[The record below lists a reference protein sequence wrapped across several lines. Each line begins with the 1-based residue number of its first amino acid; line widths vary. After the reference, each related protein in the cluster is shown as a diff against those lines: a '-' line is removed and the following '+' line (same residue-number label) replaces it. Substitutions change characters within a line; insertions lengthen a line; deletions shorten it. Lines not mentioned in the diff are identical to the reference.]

1 MDKRHAL
8 TDPAPPQ
15 HLFRFDRRLLANFD
29 WPMLLA
35 VLLIAG
41 CGLLNLYSATA
52 HTNPGFFYRQI
63 AYYLAGFVL
72 IAVML
77 CFDYRRLAACHH
89 LIYMGMLLLLVAALF
104 SGTSVAH
111 TQRWIRLGFFNL
123 QPSEPAKLAL
133 VISLANYY
141 ARHDTAEGLGLRDLL
156 LPGLLTA
163 VPFLLIYKQPDLGT
177 GLLLLA
183 IFASMTLFAKLR
195 LRTFGVLAATGG
207 VGAYLGYR
215 FLLKPYQ
222 LARITTFLDPEAPEN
237 RAAGGYHIIQSK
249 IAIGSGMKFGKG
261 FGNGT
266 QVHLDFL
273 PERHTDFAF
282 SVWAEEWGFAG
293 SLALLALYVF
303 LLLWGLNTA
312 IQARDKFGVLLAI
325 GIVSLI
331 FWQAWINIA
340 MVLGLTPV
348 VGMPLP
354 LFSYG
359 GSSLLTTLAGI
370 GILMNIRMRRF
381 QPHPRQQ

>member
-1 MDKRHAL
+1 MPQKHDL
-8 TDPAPPQ
+8 PDPTPPQ
-15 HLFRFDRRLLANFD
+15 PLFRFDRRLLANFD
-29 WPMLLA
+29 WVMLLA
-35 VLLIAG
+35 VLLIAT
-41 CGLLNLYSATA
+41 CGLLNLYSATS
-52 HTNPGFFYRQI
+52 HSNPGFFYRQI
-63 AYYLAGFVL
+63 AYYIAGLGL
-72 IAVML
+72 IGGML
-77 CFDYRRLAACHH
+77 CFDYRRLAAYHH
-89 LIYMGMLLLLVAALF
+89 LIYLGMLALLAAALWF
-104 SGTSVAH
+104 GASVAN

-141 ARHDTAEGLGLRDLL
+141 ARHDTAEGLGLRDLIT
-156 LPGLLTA
+156 PGLLTFI
-163 VPFLLIYKQPDLGT
+163 PFFLIYKQPDLGT

-195 LRTFGVLAATGG
+195 LRTFAVLTSASAI
-207 VGAYLGYR
+207 GAYLGYK

-222 LARITTFLDPEAPEN
+222 LARITTFLNPDAPEN

-282 SVWAEEWGFAG
+282 SVWAEEWGFVG
-293 SLALLALYVF
+293 SLVLLGLYVF

-331 FWQAWINIA
+331 FWQAWINVA

-381 QPHPRQQ
+381 QSLPRHQ